1 MVSIVLSM
9 SFRGEI
15 MKEFGYVSYISQS
28 KIGKRFLEGL
38 RGGKLEGTY
47 CNQCNTLYFPPRAN
61 CTGQCFTDKHIE
73 WKELS
78 GEGTILSFSE
88 VHIPP
93 AGFERFAP
101 YTLCVVDLKE
111 GGRLVAWVD
120 EGAEDLKVGEPV
132 KVRPEVIEGDRVI
145 YRLVRGE
152 IVEDTSKIVTQPEE
166 TEIRT
171 KKLAGKVAIVTGA
184 GKGIGR
190 EIAFEYAKEG
200 AKVVVTAR
208 TKSDLDEVVGKI
220 QELGGVGYAISCD
233 VSNTEAVH
241 HLVEETL
248 KKFGK
253 IDILVN
259 NAGISRSAL
268 IVKTTDDLWNSVIN
282 INLKGTFNC
291 IRAVIPHFMEKRPL
305 GAKIINFTST
315 AAKYGNMGQSAY
327 AASKWGIIALTK
339 TAARELARYKVNVN
353 LLMPGFIETPMT
365 ADTPLA
371 YKEQTIAQIPL
382 MRTGKPED
390 VAKGAVF
397 LASADSDYMTG
408 ITVQIDGGLR
418 I

>member
-9 SFRGEI
+9 SFRGEV

-38 RGGKLEGTY
+38 REGKLEGTY
-47 CNQCNTLYFPPRAN
+47 CKQCNTLYFPPKAN
-61 CTGQCFTDKHIE
+61 CTQCFSAEHIE

-93 AGFERFAP
+93 AGFERYAP

-120 EGAEDLKVGEPV
+120 EGSDLEVGEKV

-145 YRLVRGE
+145 YRLLRGE
-152 IVEDTSKIVTQPEE
+152 VAKDTTETVTQPEE
-166 TEIRT
+166 TEIRA

-200 AKVVVTAR
+200 ATVVVAAR
-208 TKSDLDEVVGKI
+208 TKSDLDVVVSDI
-220 QELGGVGYAISCD
+220 QELGGIGYAISCD

-241 HLVEETL
+241 NLVEETL
-248 KKFGK
+248 KQFGK

-259 NAGISRSAL
+259 NAGISRSSL
-268 IVKTTDDLWNSVIN
+268 IAKTSDELWNSVIN

-291 IRAVIPHFMEKRPL
+291 IREVIPHFMEKRPL

-327 AASKWGIIALTK
+327 AASKWGIVALTK

-382 MRTGKPED
+382 MRTGTPED
-390 VAKGAVF
+390 VAKAAVF
-397 LASADSDYMTG
+397 LACEDSDYMTG
-408 ITVQIDGGLR
+408 ITIQIDGGLR